1 MPQHHS
7 VRCCV
12 RRKRPRPTAGGMH
25 SPQGVDGSHDP
36 DAPSATQ
43 TPQEESMEPKIRFT
57 QAQRGFARRT
67 ANRMLTQ
74 ESHEFESDTSNA
86 TYTTRVM
93 LDGKLMC
100 DCRGWTIR
108 KRDRPRECKH
118 TREVAG
124 DRE

>member
-1 MPQHHS
+1 
-7 VRCCV
+7 
-12 RRKRPRPTAGGMH
+12 
-25 SPQGVDGSHDP
+25 
-36 DAPSATQ
+36 
-43 TPQEESMEPKIRFT
+43 MEPKIRFT

-124 DRE
+124 DRETVSDGEFLYVAAYRARSIAEPEA